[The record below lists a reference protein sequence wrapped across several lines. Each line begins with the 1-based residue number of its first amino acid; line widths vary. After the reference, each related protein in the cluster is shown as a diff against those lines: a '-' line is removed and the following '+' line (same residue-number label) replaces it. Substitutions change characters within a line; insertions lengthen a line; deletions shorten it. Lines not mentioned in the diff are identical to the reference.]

1 MPVSSRAVNKKCTLL
16 HGTIKQT
23 SPTTSSCGLKTIEL
37 LLVQSYY
44 KHELCTE
51 TYTQLIYAV
60 DKILQKKIFC
70 CVDFL
75 LN

>member
-1 MPVSSRAVNKKCTLL
+1 MHLITWYNKTDLPHYFFL
-16 HGTIKQT
+16 QGSH
-23 SPTTSSCGLKTIEL
+23 CGLKIIEL